1 MPEILDI
8 FNQDAFS
15 AAALTGNITLVP
27 NAYGRINQLGLFTA
41 EPIATTSVIVVV
53 NS

>member
-15 AAALTGNITLVP
+15 ASALTGNITLVP
-27 NAYGRINQLGLFTA
+27 NAYGASTRSGCSG
-41 EPIATTSVIVVV
+41 PSR
-53 NS
+53 SPPPR